1 MSFLSFNTAFVKDN
15 EDTFDNETFQQLRE
29 NRSQISQRIGRQNS
43 NSRGL
48 FEGTD
53 GEQYADGF
61 GESSQDVLLQSFLAA
76 YSGQD
81 AGKIT
86 LRDFTEM
93 MPMPNWNITYDGLS
107 KIPLLK
113 KYFRNVTL
121 NHRYTSTFTVGSFT
135 RNQIYGVSSENGDP
149 NVRDIN
155 ENFIM
160 ERQLANVTINERFSP
175 LIKVNMNWNNSL
187 ITNLEMRQD
196 RSVAMSFANNQV
208 TETKGQEY
216 IITLG
221 YTISNLKLPF
231 KVGRV
236 ERASDLRIQADFSAR
251 NNQTIIR
258 RVVENRNE
266 LTAGQRIFS
275 IKFTADY
282 KFSSRLNLRMFYD
295 RVANTPLISSSF
307 PTANTN
313 AGMSLRF
320 TLSQ

>member
-1 MSFLSFNTAFVKDN
+1 
-15 EDTFDNETFQQLRE
+15 LRQ
-29 NRSQISQRIGRQNS
+29 NRSQMSQRIGRQNA

-61 GESSQDVLLQSFLAA
+61 GESSQDVLLYSFLAA

-86 LRDFTEM
+86 LRDFTQM

-135 RNQIYGVSSENGDP
+135 RNQVFGVSEENGDP

-160 ERQLANVTINERFSP
+160 ERQLSNVTINERFSP

-221 YTISNLKLPF
+221 YTVSNLKLPF

-236 ERASDLRIQADFSAR
+236 E
-251 NNQTIIR
+251 
-258 RVVENRNE
+258 
-266 LTAGQRIFS
+266 
-275 IKFTADY
+275 
-282 KFSSRLNLRMFYD
+282 
-295 RVANTPLISSSF
+295 
-307 PTANTN
+307 
-313 AGMSLRF
+313 
-320 TLSQ
+320 